1 MSQSFYRLAFK
12 RTERVKDPKGLGGGG
27 RLGRASE
34 AGGGVEAP
42 GHVPPPVAR
51 PPALPVSKRNRPSAQ
66 GPQRRHCGPRRSGAR
81 GQPVSIGGT
90 ADTGCAEVACAGC
103 QGTACDLSPQRRGA
117 TRGWAVSAEDPN
129 PHRCA
134 YLHRRARTYTGTPAP
149 VQECMYPHRSACSC
163 AGVHGPT
170 QVCRHRCAYPHRC
183 DCVSVA
189 ALRSGRVWA
198 VSALTMLHK
207 VCSRQSTATAT

>member
-163 AGVHGPT
+163 TGVHVPSQECLLLCRSARSHTGVQAQVCIPT
-170 QVCRHRCAYPHRC
+170 QV
-183 DCVSVA
+183 
-189 ALRSGRVWA
+189 
-198 VSALTMLHK
+198 
-207 VCSRQSTATAT
+207 